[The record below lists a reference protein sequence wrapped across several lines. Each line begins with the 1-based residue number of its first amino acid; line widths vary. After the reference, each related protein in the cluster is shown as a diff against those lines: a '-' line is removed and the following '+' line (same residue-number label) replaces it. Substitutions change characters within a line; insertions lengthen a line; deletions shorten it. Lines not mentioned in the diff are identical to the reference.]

1 MHIEIAKDAAEWNSI
16 VERSPFSVLHHRYE
30 VCVYEDKSIPLIIK
44 VRKYR
49 YLFPLKII
57 DIFRSFRVSFSP
69 IYYYASLLPESH
81 EAVYSMPAALDFTVS
96 FLRKIGVDYL
106 SSCAPTFLARRYA
119 GVLDSWFRK
128 RKASV
133 QIIYAHVLPTEG
145 VTFEDIWKNRFEK
158 HARNQVRK
166 AGKEGVNVI
175 KINTEKGIDEWIEDI
190 YQCNLSALKRQGR
203 VGAYPDSYKE
213 ILHSELVSTKKHLG
227 DYFNIYGA
235 VYRGRLVA
243 YMITREYK
251 GLLHINKAMSHTQF
265 LRKCPND
272 ALINAL
278 VKEACEGGFRWID
291 YGFDRVRR
299 GGKLLS
305 LYPTLQ
311 KFKFKFGFEEVPVP
325 IYRLGLSH
333 KGKFLRSMYSSRE
346 AFIANSARIPSFIRG
361 LLLKLYVLRHRRF
374 FGFLHV

>member
-1 MHIEIAKDAAEWNSI
+1 LHVEVAQDAAEWNSI

-30 VCVYEDKSIPLIIK
+30 VCVYEDKAIPLVVK

-49 YLFPLKII
+49 YLFPLKIMNV
-57 DIFRSFRVSFSP
+57 FVNFKVSFSP
-69 IYYYASLLPESH
+69 IYYYASLLPESD
-81 EAVYSMPAALDFTVS
+81 EAIDLMPVALDYTVS
-96 FLRKIGVDYL
+96 FLRKMGVDYL
-106 SSCAPTFLARRYA
+106 SSCAPTFLSRRYT
-119 GVLDSWFRK
+119 GVLDSWFRN
-128 RKASV
+128 RRASV

-145 VTFEDIWKNRFEK
+145 VTFEGVWKNRFEK

-166 AGKEGVNVI
+166 AGKEGVDVI
-175 KINTEKGIDEWIEDI
+175 KINTAKGIDEWIEDI

-203 VGAYPDSYKE
+203 VGAYPDSFKE
-213 ILHSELVSTKKHLG
+213 ILHSELISTKEHLG

-235 VYRGRLVA
+235 VYRGRLVG

-251 GLLHINKAMSHTQF
+251 GLLHINKAMSRTEF

-278 VKEACEGGFRWID
+278 VREACDRGFRWID
-291 YGFDRVRR
+291 YGFDRVKR
-299 GGKLLS
+299 GGKIRS

-311 KFKFKFGFEEVPVP
+311 RFKFKFGFEEVPVP
-325 IYRLGLSH
+325 IYRLALSRR
-333 KGKFLRSMYSSRE
+333 GKVLRSLYSSRE
-346 AFIANSARIPSFIRG
+346 VLVVNSASIPSFIRA
-361 LLLKLYVLRHRRF
+361 LLLKLYVPRRRRF